1 MRGMNSTRHF
11 LRHYA
16 EMVLAMVLGMVV
28 LGLPAEMLLQAAG
41 SGADE
46 LERTA
51 PAVLLL
57 GMAVIMTIPMVG
69 WMAYRGHSRRANAEM
84 AASMLVPGLG
94 VVALLAAGVTT
105 DVGDLLMLEHV
116 VMLPSMA
123 AVMLLRRD
131 EYSHAHH
138 AARAVRVSG

>member
-1 MRGMNSTRHF
+1 MRGMTSTRHF

-94 VVALLAAGVTT
+94 VVALLAAGVMT

-123 AVMLLRRD
+123 AVMLLGASRG
-131 EYSHAHH
+131 A
-138 AARAVRVSG
+138 

>member
-1 MRGMNSTRHF
+1 MNSSTRHF

-28 LGLPAEMLLQAAG
+28 LGVPAEMLLQAAG

-46 LERTA
+46 LERDA

-57 GMAVIMTIPMVG
+57 GMAVIMTIPMVA
-69 WMAYRGHSRRANAEM
+69 WMAYRGHTRRANAEM

-94 VVALLAAGVTT
+94 AVALLATGVMTAF
-105 DVGDLLMLEHV
+105 GDLMMLEHA
-116 VMLPSMA
+116 VMLPSML
-123 AVMLLRRD
+123 AVMLLRRE
-131 EYSHAHH
+131 EYSSHAHH
-138 AARAVRVSG
+138 AIA